1 MRTKFVECG
10 TRYQAAKECPW
21 ASKIAK
27 VCGGFMCFESVDD
40 YKIWRQ
46 QK

>member
-1 MRTKFVECG
+1 MREKFVECG

-27 VCGGFMCFESVDD
+27 VRGGFMCFESVED
-40 YKIWRQ
+40 YKTWRN

>member
-1 MRTKFVECG
+1 MKIEFVQCE
-10 TRYQAAKECPW
+10 TRYQAQKECPW

-27 VCGGFMCFESVDD
+27 VCEGYYCFESVED
-40 YKIWRQ
+40 YKIWRN